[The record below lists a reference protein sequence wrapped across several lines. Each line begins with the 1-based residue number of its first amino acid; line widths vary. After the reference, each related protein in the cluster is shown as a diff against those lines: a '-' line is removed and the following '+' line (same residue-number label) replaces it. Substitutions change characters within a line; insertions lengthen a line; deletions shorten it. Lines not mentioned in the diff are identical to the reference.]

1 MTLEPKIDQYLWKNT
16 TEKPSRPE
24 DFKGDIRDKVVD
36 TLEAEKG

>member
-16 TEKPSRPE
+16 TEKPSRPG
-24 DFKGDIRDKVVD
+24 DFKGDIRDKIVD